1 MLDPATG
8 KYHYELDNSKIQ
20 EWNSEGSNAKSDTEQ
35 FTIQVTVNGTTVDK
49 VINVTVNGANDRP
62 KWMDGVDDFTGV
74 AKPFVKDADHKD
86 DNADMRFEGTVSG
99 GTDIDD
105 SSVQYMLTD
114 GSTQANGDFSTS
126 AVIKTD
132 YGSFTIDP
140 VTGEY
145 TYTVDSYSSRL
156 AEYFKNNPDK
166 DTFTD
171 TIKVVVV
178 DPHGAQSETTR
189 EIQISIGRNDL
200 PGGPGSGPEYVDGDL
215 AGTVVEDGDSDQDDM
230 TRESVS
236 GQLKAN
242 VDASDP
248 SVFFGVQ
255 GANGQTQTGMI
266 EHPRGRSTA
275 STAISPSTRPRASGP
290 ILCSTARTAVTTR
303 CRTCLRA
310 RPWKKN
316 SPSCSTAR

>member
-1 MLDPATG
+1 MTSVPYLPSTVVEVALLLSLIHILLDPATG

-145 TYTVDSYSSRL
+145 TYTCLLYTSTG
-156 AEYFKNNPDK
+156 K
-166 DTFTD
+166 
-171 TIKVVVV
+171 
-178 DPHGAQSETTR
+178 
-189 EIQISIGRNDL
+189 L
-200 PGGPGSGPEYVDGDL
+200 PAGKERGG
-215 AGTVVEDGDSDQDDM
+215 
-230 TRESVS
+230 
-236 GQLKAN
+236 
-242 VDASDP
+242 
-248 SVFFGVQ
+248 
-255 GANGQTQTGMI
+255 TGNEVM
-266 EHPRGRSTA
+266 
-275 STAISPSTRPRASGP
+275 
-290 ILCSTARTAVTTR
+290 
-303 CRTCLRA
+303 
-310 RPWKKN
+310 K
-316 SPSCSTAR
+316 